1 MIQLPSAFQRVNLTP
16 PPGISCWP
24 NRLAWPH
31 SRRGLTSDAVRS
43 AGARSSVGR
52 QLRSVTILR
61 LQWHGGVFLLLQQR
75 PKHSREMVI
84 MSKASTPLCP
94 PPPPAFTRYCYYQY
108 CMVYGIQTGGRRV
121 GRILLNRRAIV
132 LHRVGNA
139 GGRGE

>member
-84 MSKASTPLCP
+84 MSKASTPLYIYIH
-94 PPPPAFTRYCYYQY
+94 AFIHSFIHTYI
-108 CMVYGIQTGGRRV
+108 MG
-121 GRILLNRRAIV
+121 LLPSSSPSRSAPRSGPNNSRSSR
-132 LHRVGNA
+132 
-139 GGRGE
+139 